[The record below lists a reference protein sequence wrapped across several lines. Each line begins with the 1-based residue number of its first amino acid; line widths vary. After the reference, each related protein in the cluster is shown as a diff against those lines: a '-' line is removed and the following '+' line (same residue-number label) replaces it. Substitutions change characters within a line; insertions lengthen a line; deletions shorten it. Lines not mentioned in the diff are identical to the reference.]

1 MSVRTTIAHHHRCRL
16 LEHMLTSAMM
26 RQRKLFGALMAACL
40 WLTPAPAWPQE
51 VAGTIASASGAVS
64 VTQGGR
70 VQRAQ
75 AGMKLL
81 AGDRIATGPGGH
93 TEIKLRD
100 DTLLAMGPDSRMR
113 ISRFRFDP
121 KTNAGSMLLTVI
133 KGALRVTTGLIG
145 QRSPDA
151 VQIRTMV
158 GTIGISGAQFI
169 VESGESN

>member
-1 MSVRTTIAHHHRCRL
+1 
-16 LEHMLTSAMM
+16 MLINGARM
-26 RQRKLFGALMAACL
+26 RQRKLAGALMAASL
-40 WLTPAPAWPQE
+40 WLTPAPAWSQE
-51 VAGTIASASGAVS
+51 VAGTIESASGPVS

-70 VQRAQ
+70 VQSAQ

-100 DTLLAMGPDSRMR
+100 DTLLAMGPNGRMR

-121 KTNAGSMLLTVI
+121 KTSAGSMLLTVI

-151 VQIRTMV
+151 VQIRTIMGTV
-158 GTIGISGAQFI
+158 GIRGTQFI
-169 VESGESN
+169 VEAGERN

>member
-1 MSVRTTIAHHHRCRL
+1 
-16 LEHMLTSAMM
+16 MM
-26 RQRKLFGALMAACL
+26 RQRKLVGALMAAFL
-40 WLTPAPAWPQE
+40 WLASAPAWAQE
-51 VAGTIASASGAVS
+51 AAGVIESASGSVS

-70 VQRAQ
+70 VQPAQ

-81 AGDRIATGPGGH
+81 AGDRITTGPGSN

-100 DTLLAMGPDSRMR
+100 NTVLAMGPDGRMR

-121 KTNAGSMLLTVI
+121 KTNVGSMLLTVI

-145 QRSPDA
+145 QRSPEA

-158 GTIGISGAQFI
+158 GTIGIRGTQFI
-169 VESGESN
+169 VEAGERN

>member
-1 MSVRTTIAHHHRCRL
+1 
-16 LEHMLTSAMM
+16 MM
-26 RQRKLFGALMAACL
+26 RQRKLFGALVAASL
-40 WLTPAPAWPQE
+40 WLMPAPAWSQE
-51 VAGTIASASGAVS
+51 VAGTIASASGSVS

-100 DTLLAMGPDSRMR
+100 DTVIAMGPDCRMR

-121 KTNAGSMLLTVI
+121 KTNVGRILLTVI

-151 VQIRTMV
+151 VQIRTML
-158 GTIGISGAQFI
+158 GTIGIRGTQFI
-169 VESGESN
+169 VEAGERN